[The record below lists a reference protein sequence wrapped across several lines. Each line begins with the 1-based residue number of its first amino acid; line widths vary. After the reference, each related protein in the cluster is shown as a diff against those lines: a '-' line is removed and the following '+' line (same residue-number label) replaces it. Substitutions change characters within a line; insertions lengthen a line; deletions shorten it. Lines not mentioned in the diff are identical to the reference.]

1 MKPLVSIIVP
11 VYNTVLYLEECV
23 ESLQN
28 QTYQNIQILLVD
40 DGSKDESPE
49 LCDKL
54 ASRYENVSVIH
65 KVNQGLGM
73 ARNSGLEKVTGK
85 YVGFLDSDDTLDIDT
100 IEGCV
105 AVLEDN
111 NADACFYG
119 RKTQG
124 KDGIYKVN
132 DDIPTRL
139 QYDRQA
145 IRQEFVKNYFGRLP
159 KEQSSDYIQA
169 SACCA
174 MYRKAIIDNNHIKFV
189 SEREYLSED
198 TFFNLEFC
206 KFSNTIMII
215 PKCYYNYRYNAKSLT
230 KSYNPKRITQLKS
243 YMKLL
248 REYIDDYP
256 ELDDISQRVNFMF
269 YIYIRPLIEIEIA
282 IGRQSGIKQTIKRVR
297 EVLSDDE
304 IIYNARLIPLNILN
318 FKRKTFVRCMLRKH
332 ILFMILYYR

>member
-11 VYNTVLYLEECV
+11 VYNTALYLEECV
-23 ESLQN
+23 KSLQN
-28 QTYQNIQILLVD
+28 QSYQNMQIILVD
-40 DGSKDESPE
+40 DESQDESPE
-49 LCDKL
+49 LCDRL
-54 ASRYENVSVIH
+54 VAQYDNVSVMH

-73 ARNSGLEKVTGK
+73 ARNAGLEKATGK
-85 YVGFLDSDDTLDIDT
+85 YVSFLDSDDTLDTDA

-105 AVLEDN
+105 AALEEN

-124 KDGIYKVN
+124 KDGIYKEN
-132 DDIPTRL
+132 KDIPVRL

-145 IRQEFVKNYFGRLP
+145 IRQDFVKNYFGRLP

-174 MYRKAIIDNNHIKFV
+174 MYKKAIIDDNHIKFV

-198 TFFNLEFC
+198 TFYNLEFC
-206 KFSNTIMII
+206 KYSETIMII

-230 KSYNPKRITQLKS
+230 KSYNPKRINQLKS

-269 YIYIRPLIEIEIA
+269 YIYIRPLLEIEIA
-282 IGRQSGIKQTIKRVR
+282 KGRQLGLRHTINRIR
-297 EVLSDDE
+297 EVLDDGE
-304 IIYNARLIPLNILN
+304 IIYNARLIPLDVLN
-318 FKRKTFVRCMLRKH
+318 FKRKIFVRCMLHKH
-332 ILFMILYYR
+332 ILFMIFYYS